1 MSIKSKL
8 ILALSFILVSAFLAT
23 SLVNYAF
30 TRRAIRSEL
39 LHSSLP
45 LTGKNIYSEIQA
57 VMMRPLLVSSSMA
70 NDTFLKDWVTDGE
83 LDIGEITDYLK
94 KIKEKY
100 GFISTFFVSATTDIY
115 YSQEGILKEIGPRD
129 PHDIWFYAFRRSGK
143 EFDLD
148 VDTNEVE
155 DNKLTIFVN
164 FRVEDEKGRF
174 IGVAGV
180 GMNIDHAADLLKKS
194 KQKYNR
200 KIYLVDRDGL
210 VQVHHDKRLIEK
222 HSIAKAGGIRD
233 LAPQILKEKDSS
245 LSLEYNWD
253 DTHYLLSTQYIPEL
267 EWHLIVEQSEDDALI
282 SARDNLV
289 RTVIIGIC
297 TSILIIVLCTFTVNH
312 FQGRLERLA
321 QTDPLT
327 GVANRRALEAYY
339 RQAAYKA
346 KRYNDQ
352 LSTIIM
358 DLNKFKDVNDKYG
371 HLKGDEVLK
380 CVANTVGKTIRPT
393 DILARWGGDEFI
405 IFLDGD
411 IDDARALAKR
421 ALAAVAKSSED
432 LPISFSYGLAQYEEG
447 DNLLSITMRADK
459 DLYRAKKDSGS
470 GEL

>member
-23 SLVNYAF
+23 SLVNYVF
-30 TRRAIRSEL
+30 TRRAIRAEL

-83 LDIGEITDYLK
+83 LDVGQITDYLK
-94 KIKEKY
+94 KIQEKY
-100 GFISTFFVSATTDIY
+100 GFISTFFVSSATDAY
-115 YSQEGILKEIGPRD
+115 YSQEGILKEINPRD

-155 DNKLTIFVN
+155 NNKLTIFVN
-164 FRVEDEKGRF
+164 FRVEDNNGRF

-180 GMNIDHAADLLKKS
+180 GLNIEHATELLKKS
-194 KQKYNR
+194 KKKYNR
-200 KIYLVDRDGL
+200 KIYLVDQDGL

-233 LAPQILKEKDSS
+233 LASKILTKREKSV
-245 LSLEYNWD
+245 SLEYNWD

-267 EWHLIVEQSEDDALI
+267 KWYLIVEQSEDDALI

-289 RTVIIGIC
+289 RTITIGIC

-327 GVANRRALEAYY
+327 GVANRRALEIYFQ
-339 RQAAYKA
+339 QATYKA
-346 KRYNDQ
+346 KRYHEQ
-352 LSTIIM
+352 LSTIII
-358 DLNKFKDVNDKYG
+358 DLNKFKDVNDKHG

-380 CVANTVGKTIRPT
+380 CVADTVGKTIRPT

-405 IFLDGD
+405 IFLTGNM
-411 IDDARALAKR
+411 DDASALAERALT
-421 ALAAVAKSSED
+421 AVAESSED

-447 DNLLSITMRADK
+447 EDLLSITMRADK
-459 DLYRAKKDSGS
+459 DLYRSKKRNGS

>member
-8 ILALSFILVSAFLAT
+8 VLTLSFILVSAFLAT

-30 TRRAIRSEL
+30 TRKAIRAEL
-39 LHSSLP
+39 LNSSLP

-70 NDTFLKDWVTDGE
+70 NDAFLKNWVTDGE
-83 LDIGEITDYLK
+83 KNTDQITEYLK
-94 KIKEKY
+94 KIQEKY
-100 GFISTFFVSATTDIY
+100 GFISTFFVSSTTDKY

-148 VDTNEVE
+148 VDTNEVK

-164 FRVEDEKGRF
+164 FRVEDDKGRF

-180 GMNIDHAADLLKKS
+180 GMNIEQAATLLKKS
-194 KQKYNR
+194 KTKYNR
-200 KIYLVDRDGL
+200 EIYLVDQDGL
-210 VQVHHDKRLIEK
+210 VQVHQNKQLIEK

-233 LAPQILKEKDSS
+233 LASQILDEKRNP

-282 SARDNLV
+282 SARNNLV
-289 RTVIIGIC
+289 RTIGIGLC

-327 GVANRRALEAYY
+327 GVANRRALETYF
-339 RQAAYKA
+339 RQASYKA
-346 KRYNDQ
+346 RRYGDR
-352 LSTIIM
+352 LSTIVM
-358 DLNKFKDVNDKYG
+358 DLNNFKEVNDIYG
-371 HLKGDEVLK
+371 HIKGDEVLK
-380 CVANTVGKTIRPT
+380 CVADTVNKAIRPT

-411 IDDARALAKR
+411 IDDARALAER
-421 ALAAVAKSSED
+421 ALAAVAESSQD
-432 LPISFSYGLAQYEEG
+432 LPISFSYGVAQLEEG
-447 DNLLSITMRADK
+447 DDLESITMRADK
-459 DLYRAKKDSGS
+459 DLYRSKKNSGS